1 MIKKAIIKQLDLN
14 FPTYDIYGEEIEQG
28 FQEPCFF
35 VQQLNKPRK
44 KEIQSYQ
51 DTVNFDIQFFLDET
65 EEDINEKYNTMGDT
79 LFNILEYLTVNQNKK
94 IRGTQM
100 NYEIQ
105 DKVLHFYVTYIYY
118 LQMVD
123 NKEKM
128 KSLDVKESVKDG

>member
-51 DTVNFDIQFFLDET
+51 DTVSFDIQYFLDEY
-65 EEDINEKYNTMGDT
+65 EEDINEKYNVMGDK
-79 LFNILEYLTVNQNKK
+79 LFEILEYIAINENKK
-94 IRGTQM
+94 IRGSQM
-100 NYEIQ
+100 SYEIQ

>member
-51 DTVNFDIQFFLDET
+51 DTVNFDVQFFLDET

>member
-1 MIKKAIIKQLDLN
+1 MVKKAVIQQLDLN

-51 DTVNFDIQFFLDET
+51 DTVSFDIQYFLDEY
-65 EEDINEKYNTMGDT
+65 EEDINEKYNVMGDK
-79 LFNILEYLTVNQNKK
+79 LFEILEYIAINENKK
-94 IRGTQM
+94 IRGSQM
-100 NYEIQ
+100 SYEIQ